1 MRSQKGSFGNTDLAD
16 RVKSI
21 IESKGFTLHAIS
33 QKSAAIFGQASPYFL
48 HHNFYYELNL
58 GSFSPSLYQ
67 LFALSRISNYRLFD
81 WLHVFG
87 LDAEQIP
94 RLEILLPTRRT
105 VLLDSTLAD
114 PNAWVRW
121 FRNKWD
127 HTSVPAVAPLGQVLE
142 PGIAFRQRQFPGA
155 SREKFLYAKIG
166 RGDAFAFPDL
176 FPGSIVRVNPA
187 IADLPQEAP
196 SQRLFLVEHSKGICC
211 GRLLRSHGQ
220 QITVVSTHLPYAEI
234 QLKVPREARILGAVD
249 LEIRRLIPGE
259 QPEVP
264 ADFARRWKPQPLDRQ
279 SHKIDRFLS
288 SARLKAGLSL
298 REASQL
304 TREIAKLVDDDRY
317 FVSASSLS
325 NYEAGDIPRHFQK
338 AISVCLSYAIHV
350 RSFLE
355 GFGLRLEEAGTDSI
369 PDQFIPRPEPE
380 ARDDNAHELQFDGFL
395 RQLAG
400 QVGDVPLFL
409 RHSVRDLSGLSSA
422 ALRTVYWAGGIRN
435 PLHPYL
441 ANTMLIAVDRHKKLP
456 VDSRSRPA
464 WEQLFYL
471 VLKRD
476 GSYLIGPCGIEN
488 GALVM
493 HPDIEHLELREEFRN
508 HRDAEVVGQVSAIV
522 RKL

>member
-1 MRSQKGSFGNTDLAD
+1 MRSQKRSSGNTDLAD

-21 IESKGFTLHAIS
+21 IESRGLTLHAIS
-33 QKSAAIFGQASPYFL
+33 QKSAAIFGQASPFFL

-87 LDAEQIP
+87 LDVEQIP

-121 FRNKWD
+121 FRNRSD
-127 HTSVPAVAPLGQVLE
+127 HMSVPAVAPLSQVLE
-142 PGIAFRQRQFPGA
+142 PGVVVRQKQLLGTNRA
-155 SREKFLYAKIG
+155 KFLYAKIG

-176 FPGSIVRVNPA
+176 LPGSIVRVNPA
-187 IADLPQEAP
+187 ITDLPHEVP
-196 SQRLFLVEHSKGICC
+196 SQRLFLVEHSKGVCC

-220 QITVVSTHLPYAEI
+220 HITVISTHLPYAEI
-234 QLKVPREARILGAVD
+234 QLKFPREARILGAVD
-249 LEIRRLIPGE
+249 LEIRRLVSGE

-264 ADFARRWKPQPLDRQ
+264 ADFAKRWKPEPLHRQ

-298 REASQL
+298 RGASQL
-304 TREIAKLVDDDRY
+304 TRQIGRLLDDDRY

-338 AISVCLSYAIHV
+338 AISVCLSYAIPL

-355 GFGLRLEEAGTDSI
+355 GFGLRVEEAGTDSI

-409 RHSVRDLSGLSSA
+409 RHSVHDLSSLPSP

-435 PLHPYL
+435 PLHAYL
-441 ANTMLIAVDRHKKLP
+441 ANTLLIALDRHKKLP

-464 WEQLFYL
+464 WERSFYL

-476 GSYLIGPCGIEN
+476 GSYLVGSCGIEN

-493 HPDIEHLELREEFRN
+493 HPDAEHLELREEFRN

-522 RKL
+522 RRL